1 MKTITDKFGQKGQQ
15 ISITVVSNE
24 KACLFA
30 QLMLSDVNPVRV
42 LWEILTT
49 TKLETHSQL
58 IIQSAVSQ
66 VSVFNPERF
75 ELCIGYLT
83 RNKELT

>member
-30 QLMLSDVNPVRV
+30 QLMLSDVNPVKGLMANFNNDKARNSQSV
-42 LWEILTT
+42 D
-49 TKLETHSQL
+49 HSERCL
-58 IIQSAVSQ
+58 ASVCFQS
-66 VSVFNPERF
+66 
-75 ELCIGYLT
+75 
-83 RNKELT
+83 

>member
-42 LWEILTT
+42 L
-49 TKLETHSQL
+49 
-58 IIQSAVSQ
+58 
-66 VSVFNPERF
+66 
-75 ELCIGYLT
+75 
-83 RNKELT
+83 